1 MNNINDLVDRLVID
15 LELSKK
21 ELYRNKRVLLG
32 GGLLYVGST
41 AGIAFLSHYCFDRTF
56 NDKADATFFTLIFTA
71 FYYVSVRECFAE
83 WSERMLKYR
92 KRLRK
97 EISGYNIELLNHS
110 RLLSLEEIDDAKVEH
125 D

>member
-1 MNNINDLVDRLVID
+1 
-15 LELSKK
+15 
-21 ELYRNKRVLLG
+21 
-32 GGLLYVGST
+32 
-41 AGIAFLSHYCFDRTF
+41 CFDRTF